1 MKNSDDDVFEMD
13 MFDGESLFEN
23 FTIDLDF
30 DFDFFFVGMVMV
42 DYLNVILVRYSD
54 NVFIKGFEDNDFL
67 FDVEVND
74 FIFNSEKILESLR
87 IFKGSIKFKELEV
100 KIVLFV
106 IDIRKKKCF
115 VFRFFVV
122 LFF

>member
-87 IFKGSIKFKELEV
+87 IFKGSIKFKELEA
-100 KIVLFV
+100 KIVFFV
-106 IDIRKKKCF
+106 IDIRKKKRF

>member
-23 FTIDLDF
+23 FTTDFDF

-106 IDIRKKKCF
+106 IDIRKKKRL

>member
-23 FTIDLDF
+23 FTIDF

-100 KIVLFV
+100 KIVFFV
-106 IDIRKKKCF
+106 IDIRKKKRF

>member
-23 FTIDLDF
+23 FTIDFDF

-87 IFKGSIKFKELEV
+87 IFKGSIKFKELEA
-100 KIVLFV
+100 KIVFFV
-106 IDIRKKKCF
+106 IDIRKKKRF

>member
-23 FTIDLDF
+23 FTIDFDF

-100 KIVLFV
+100 KIVSFV
-106 IDIRKKKCF
+106 IDIRKKKRF